1 MSTKQVSTK
10 LYPDDMELL
19 EDYQEQHG
27 VSRSEA
33 VRRLVRE
40 GADRPGLVEY
50 GIIIATGLVL
60 IGAGSYGAVPYIWS
74 QFWAVSVLVWL
85 TIGAVTNR

>member
-1 MSTKQVSTK
+1 MSTQQVSTK

-50 GIIIATGLVL
+50 GFILVIGTALIA
-60 IGAGSYGAVPYIWS
+60 AASYELVPYIWS
-74 QFWAVSVLVWL
+74 QFWAVAVLVWL